1 MLKHLSKKYLLVLL
15 TISLNSNA
23 ADLVFQFN
31 SPAFS
36 GQGYSAHVLTIE
48 QLESTR
54 KQKLKDEAK
63 AAEDAATRA
72 KNNTNIAKFLN
83 NLESRIYAQL
93 SKQLADQMFS
103 DGSANTGTVDF
114 QGSSITWEKLYDNG
128 SATQVQLTIRDS
140 QGTVTQVVVPIA
152 TFSF

>member
-15 TISLNSNA
+15 TLSLNSNA
-23 ADLVFQFN
+23 SELVFQFN

-48 QLESTR
+48 QLEATR
-54 KQKLKDEAK
+54 KQKLRDEAK

>member
-1 MLKHLSKKYLLVLL
+1 MLRHHLKKFLLGLL
-15 TISLNSNA
+15 IVSLNSNA
-23 ADLVFQFN
+23 GELVFQFN

-48 QLESTR
+48 QLEATR
-54 KQKLKDEAK
+54 KQKQKDEAK

-140 QGTVTQVVVPIA
+140 QGTVTQVIVPIA
-152 TFSF
+152 SFSF

>member
-1 MLKHLSKKYLLVLL
+1 MLKHLSKRYLLVLL

-23 ADLVFQFN
+23 AELIHQFN

-36 GQGYSAHVLTIE
+36 GQGYSSHVLTIE
-48 QLESTR
+48 QLEASR

-63 AAEDAATRA
+63 AAADAAERA

-93 SKQLADQMFS
+93 SKQLADQMFA
-103 DGSANTGTVDF
+103 DGSANSGTVDF
-114 QGSSITWEKLYDNG
+114 QGSSITWEKLYENG

-152 TFSF
+152 SFSF

>member
-1 MLKHLSKKYLLVLL
+1 MLKHLSKKYLLALL
-15 TISLNSNA
+15 ILSSNSNA
-23 ADLVFQFN
+23 AELVHQFN

-36 GQGYSAHVLTIE
+36 GQGYSSHVLTIE
-48 QLESTR
+48 QLEATR
-54 KQKLKDEAK
+54 KQKQKDEAK
-63 AAEDAATRA
+63 AALDAAERA

-93 SKQLADQMFS
+93 SKQLADQMFA

-114 QGSSITWEKLYDNG
+114 QGSSITWEKLYENG
-128 SATQVQLTIRDS
+128 SATQVQLTIRDT
-140 QGTVTQVVVPIA
+140 QGTVTTVVVPIA

>member
-1 MLKHLSKKYLLVLL
+1 MLKHHLRNSLLVLL
-15 TISLNSNA
+15 TTTLNSNA
-23 ADLVFQFN
+23 AELVHQFN

-36 GQGYSAHVLTIE
+36 GQGYSSHVLTIE
-48 QLESTR
+48 QLEATR

-63 AAEDAATRA
+63 AAQDAAERA

-93 SKQLADQMFS
+93 SKQLADQMFA
-103 DGSANTGTVDF
+103 DGSANSGTVDF
-114 QGSSITWEKLYDNG
+114 QGSSITWEKLYENG
-128 SATQVQLTIRDS
+128 SATQVQLTIRDT
-140 QGTVTQVVVPIA
+140 QGTVTTVIVPIA

>member
-1 MLKHLSKKYLLVLL
+1 MLKHLSKRYLLVLL

-23 ADLVFQFN
+23 AELVHQFN

-36 GQGYSAHVLTIE
+36 GVGYSSHVLTIE
-48 QLESTR
+48 QLEASR
-54 KQKLKDEAK
+54 KQKIKDEAK
-63 AAEDAATRA
+63 AVADAAERA

-93 SKQLADQMFS
+93 SKQLADQMFA
-103 DGSANTGTVDF
+103 DGSANSGTVDF
-114 QGSSITWEKLYDNG
+114 QGSSITWEKLYENG

-140 QGTVTQVVVPIA
+140 QGTVTQVIVPIA